1 MFYRKFEF
9 QPIGKKA
16 IDFPEVQYALN
27 KAELLVDTL
36 ENSAIKINSKDSLDF
51 LYTTLIDNPT
61 IVIELQA
68 HTDCRG
74 GDDYNQ
80 ELSQRRAQSCV
91 DYLISKGIPAE
102 RMKAVGYGETIPRMK
117 ALECDEISKL
127 STNEEQEAAH
137 QKNRRTQFIVLN
149 FDYVQK
155 DN

>member
-1 MFYRKFEF
+1 M
-9 QPIGKKA
+9 I
-16 IDFPEVQYALN
+16 V
-27 KAELLVDTL
+27 
-36 ENSAIKINSKDSLDF
+36 KINSKDSLDF
-51 LYTTLIDNPT
+51 LYTTLIDNPS

-80 ELSQRRAQSCV
+80 KLSQRRAQSCV

-102 RMKAVGYGETIPRMK
+102 RMKAVGYGEAKPKMIG
-117 ALECDEISKL
+117 LECEAIADL
-127 STNEEQEAAH
+127 STSEEQEAAH

-149 FDYVQK
+149 FDYVPK

>member
-1 MFYRKFEF
+1 L
-9 QPIGKKA
+9 
-16 IDFPEVQYALN
+16 D

-36 ENSAIKINSKDSLDF
+36 DASLGKINSKDSLDF
-51 LYTTLIDNPT
+51 LYTTLIDNPS

-80 ELSQRRAQSCV
+80 KLSQRRAQSCV

-102 RMKAVGYGETIPRMK
+102 RMKAVGYGEANPRMEG
-117 ALECDEISKL
+117 LECDAIADL
-127 STNEEQEAAH
+127 STAEEQEAAH

-149 FDYVQK
+149 FDYVPK

>member
-1 MFYRKFEF
+1 MVNEELNSE
-9 QPIGKKA
+9 
-16 IDFPEVQYALN
+16 EVY
-27 KAELLVDTL
+27 
-36 ENSAIKINSKDSLDF
+36 F
-51 LYTTLIDNPT
+51 LYNTLLDNPN

-80 ELSQRRAQSCV
+80 KLSQRRAQSCV
-91 DYLISKGIPAE
+91 DYLVSKGIPSE

-117 ALECDEISKL
+117 GLECETISNL

-149 FDYVQK
+149 FDYDSK